1 MPEKILI
8 DLSEVARLLGVSRP
22 TVYSLLHR
30 EYDPLPYIK
39 IGRLTKVKLTDL
51 NQWLDRQ
58 GVEG

>member
-1 MPEKILI
+1 MTEKMLI

-30 EYDPLPYIK
+30 ENDPLPYFK
-39 IGRLTKVKLTDL
+39 LGRLTKVKLADL

-58 GVEG
+58 GVEK